1 MLPQNWG
8 GWQIIF
14 LLSYSGHLVLM
25 SSCSQR
31 TNQSM
36 GRGDTLNLFHIQ
48 MQEEW
53 TWITALCAMPQK
65 HVNNGNPAKVLTH
78 PTDFRRIRP
87 TEM

>member
-1 MLPQNWG
+1 
-8 GWQIIF
+8 
-14 LLSYSGHLVLM
+14 
-25 SSCSQR
+25 
-31 TNQSM
+31 M